1 VIGTAIAPNATGA
14 VSATSATAT
23 ARSGDSPIP
32 TSITPQIATGVPNP
46 ASASSSAPKQNAI
59 ITTCT
64 RMSSETV
71 ANARLSTA
79 KCPVAAV
86 ML

>member
-1 VIGTAIAPNATGA
+1 M
-14 VSATSATAT
+14 
-23 ARSGDSPIP
+23 PI
-32 TSITPQIATGVPNP
+32 SITPQIATGVPNP

-59 ITTCT
+59 TTTCT

-71 ANARLSTA
+71 AKARLSTA
-79 KCPVAAV
+79 KCPVTSD